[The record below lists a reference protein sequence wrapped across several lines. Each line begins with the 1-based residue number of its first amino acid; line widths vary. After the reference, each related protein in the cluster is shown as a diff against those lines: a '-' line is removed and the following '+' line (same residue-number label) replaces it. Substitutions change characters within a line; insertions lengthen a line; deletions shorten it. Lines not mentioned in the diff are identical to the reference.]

1 MEPFS
6 LPTPDMRSVAP
17 RSSPQRGLR
26 AQGTVQLRFGPA
38 THFAP
43 ASQAEKPPRLPREP
57 GGWEPDERAWFLRGR
72 FSSPGKAPLHQ
83 PASVACR
90 KSVDQSRRASSRLA
104 PSRPRLREPDEW
116 ARPPPPPLTP
126 PPARVSS
133 PRREPSR
140 GRGEVS
146 KEAGGLRPP
155 ASLRSSPRGAA
166 RSDTCTALRAAQCR
180 ERRASPPLT
189 AVSAA
194 WSSSPGGEGPSAGPR
209 GASRGRG

>member
-116 ARPPPPPLTP
+116 ARPPPPPLTLAQPPVANRGP
-126 PPARVSS
+126 PPARVSV
-133 PRREPSR
+133 PRRESSR
-140 GRGEVS
+140 GRGKVS

-166 RSDTCTALRAAQCR
+166 RSDTCTALRCAQR
-180 ERRASPPLT
+180 
-189 AVSAA
+189 
-194 WSSSPGGEGPSAGPR
+194 SAGSGGPLR
-209 GASRGRG
+209 H